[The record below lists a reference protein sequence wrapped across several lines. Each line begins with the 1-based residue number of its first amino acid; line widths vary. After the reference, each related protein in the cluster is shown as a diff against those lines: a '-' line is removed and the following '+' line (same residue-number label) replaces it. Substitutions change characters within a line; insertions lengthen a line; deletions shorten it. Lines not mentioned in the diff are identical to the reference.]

1 MAAIG
6 YWDVVLFG
14 TKLMWELEFFAVKLN
29 FQPFFSTG
37 YGMFWYEILRAK
49 SRARS

>member
-1 MAAIG
+1 ML
-6 YWDVVLFG
+6 D
-14 TKLMWELEFFAVKLN
+14 LEFFAVKLT
-29 FQPFFSTG
+29 FQLSISTG